1 MKTLRKL
8 LEIVLN
14 ELYDQIEES
23 ERYYNWY
30 LEEKDKNEV
39 LAEENNELREKL
51 RAYKRGTRVLSHI
64 RRILSLRMF
73 KKGTGHIGCIGDVR
87 DK

>member
-8 LEIVLN
+8 LDTVLN

-30 LEEKDKNEV
+30 LEEKDKNEA
-39 LAEENNELREKL
+39 LKEENNELREKL
-51 RAYKRGTRVLSHI
+51 SAMGGV
-64 RRILSLRMF
+64 
-73 KKGTGHIGCIGDVR
+73 GD
-87 DK
+87 DM

>member
-8 LEIVLN
+8 LDTVLN

-30 LEEKDKNEV
+30 LEEKDKNEA
-39 LAEENNELREKL
+39 LEEENRGLREKL
-51 RAYKRGTRVLSHI
+51 RA
-64 RRILSLRMF
+64 
-73 KKGTGHIGCIGDVR
+73 IGGVGD
-87 DK
+87 DM

>member
-30 LEEKDKNEV
+30 LEEKDKNEA
-39 LAEENNELREKL
+39 LEEENRGLREKL
-51 RAYKRGTRVLSHI
+51 SAMGGV
-64 RRILSLRMF
+64 
-73 KKGTGHIGCIGDVR
+73 GD
-87 DK
+87 DM

>member
-8 LEIVLN
+8 LDTVLN

-30 LEEKDKNEV
+30 LEEKDKNEA
-39 LAEENNELREKL
+39 LEEENNELREKL
-51 RAYKRGTRVLSHI
+51 SA
-64 RRILSLRMF
+64 
-73 KKGTGHIGCIGDVR
+73 IGGVGD
-87 DK
+87 DM

>member
-8 LEIVLN
+8 LDTVLN

-30 LEEKDKNEV
+30 LEEKDKNEA
-39 LAEENNELREKL
+39 LEEENKGLREKL
-51 RAYKRGTRVLSHI
+51 SA
-64 RRILSLRMF
+64 
-73 KKGTGHIGCIGDVR
+73 IGGVGDNM
-87 DK
+87 

>member
-1 MKTLRKL
+1 MKTLKKL

-30 LEEKDKNEV
+30 LEEKDKNEA
-39 LAEENNELREKL
+39 LEEENRGLREKL
-51 RAYKRGTRVLSHI
+51 SA
-64 RRILSLRMF
+64 
-73 KKGTGHIGCIGDVR
+73 IGGVGD
-87 DK
+87 DM

>member
-23 ERYYNWY
+23 ESYYNWY
-30 LEEKDKNEV
+30 LEEKDKNEA
-39 LAEENNELREKL
+39 LEEENRGLREKL
-51 RAYKRGTRVLSHI
+51 SA
-64 RRILSLRMF
+64 
-73 KKGTGHIGCIGDVR
+73 IGGVGD
-87 DK
+87 DM

>member
-8 LEIVLN
+8 LETVLN

-39 LAEENNELREKL
+39 LAEENSHLRERL
-51 RAYKRGTRVLSHI
+51 GEL
-64 RRILSLRMF
+64 
-73 KKGTGHIGCIGDVR
+73 IGGVGD
-87 DK
+87 DM

>member
-8 LEIVLN
+8 LETVLN

-30 LEEKDKNEV
+30 LEEKDKNEA
-39 LAEENNELREKL
+39 LEEENKGLREKL
-51 RAYKRGTRVLSHI
+51 SA
-64 RRILSLRMF
+64 
-73 KKGTGHIGCIGDVR
+73 IGGVGD
-87 DK
+87 DM

>member
-8 LEIVLN
+8 LEIDLN

-30 LEEKDKNEV
+30 LEEKDKNEA
-39 LAEENNELREKL
+39 LEEENRGLREKL
-51 RAYKRGTRVLSHI
+51 SA
-64 RRILSLRMF
+64 
-73 KKGTGHIGCIGDVR
+73 IGGVGD
-87 DK
+87 DM

>member
-8 LEIVLN
+8 VDTVLN

-30 LEEKDKNEV
+30 LEEKDKNEA
-39 LAEENNELREKL
+39 LEEENKGLREKL
-51 RAYKRGTRVLSHI
+51 SA
-64 RRILSLRMF
+64 
-73 KKGTGHIGCIGDVR
+73 IGGVGD
-87 DK
+87 DM

>member
-39 LAEENNELREKL
+39 LAEENSHLREKL
-51 RAYKRGTRVLSHI
+51 SA
-64 RRILSLRMF
+64 
-73 KKGTGHIGCIGDVR
+73 IGGIGD
-87 DK
+87 DM

>member
-14 ELYDQIEES
+14 ELYDQVEES

-30 LEEKDKNEV
+30 LEEKDKNEA
-39 LAEENNELREKL
+39 LEEENRGLREKL
-51 RAYKRGTRVLSHI
+51 SA
-64 RRILSLRMF
+64 
-73 KKGTGHIGCIGDVR
+73 IGGVGD
-87 DK
+87 DM

>member
-8 LEIVLN
+8 LDTVLN

-30 LEEKDKNEV
+30 LEEKDKNEA
-39 LAEENNELREKL
+39 LEEENKGLREKL
-51 RAYKRGTRVLSHI
+51 SA
-64 RRILSLRMF
+64 
-73 KKGTGHIGCIGDVR
+73 IGGVGD
-87 DK
+87 DM

>member
-8 LEIVLN
+8 LDTVLN

-30 LEEKDKNEV
+30 LEEKDKNEA
-39 LAEENNELREKL
+39 LEEENRGLREKL
-51 RAYKRGTRVLSHI
+51 SA
-64 RRILSLRMF
+64 
-73 KKGTGHIGCIGDVR
+73 IGGVGD
-87 DK
+87 DM

>member
-8 LEIVLN
+8 LDTVLN

-30 LEEKDKNEV
+30 LEEKDKNEA
-39 LAEENNELREKL
+39 LEEENRGLREKL
-51 RAYKRGTRVLSHI
+51 GEL
-64 RRILSLRMF
+64 
-73 KKGTGHIGCIGDVR
+73 IGGVGD
-87 DK
+87 DM

>member
-8 LEIVLN
+8 LDTVLN

-30 LEEKDKNEV
+30 LEEKDKNEA
-39 LAEENNELREKL
+39 LEEENRGLEKNS
-51 RAYKRGTRVLSHI
+51 AQ
-64 RRILSLRMF
+64 
-73 KKGTGHIGCIGDVR
+73 
-87 DK
+87 

>member
-30 LEEKDKNEV
+30 LEEKDKNEA
-39 LAEENNELREKL
+39 LEEENRGLREKL
-51 RAYKRGTRVLSHI
+51 SA
-64 RRILSLRMF
+64 
-73 KKGTGHIGCIGDVR
+73 IGGVGD
-87 DK
+87 DM

>member
-8 LEIVLN
+8 LDTVLN

-30 LEEKDKNEV
+30 LEEKDKNEA
-39 LAEENNELREKL
+39 LEEENRGLREKL
-51 RAYKRGTRVLSHI
+51 SAMGGV
-64 RRILSLRMF
+64 
-73 KKGTGHIGCIGDVR
+73 GD
-87 DK
+87 DM

>member
-51 RAYKRGTRVLSHI
+51 SAMGGV
-64 RRILSLRMF
+64 
-73 KKGTGHIGCIGDVR
+73 GD
-87 DK
+87 DM

>member
-1 MKTLRKL
+1 METLRKL

-30 LEEKDKNEV
+30 LEEKDKNEA
-39 LAEENNELREKL
+39 LEEENRGLREKL
-51 RAYKRGTRVLSHI
+51 SA
-64 RRILSLRMF
+64 
-73 KKGTGHIGCIGDVR
+73 IGGVGD
-87 DK
+87 DM

>member
-8 LEIVLN
+8 LETVLN

-30 LEEKDKNEV
+30 QEEKDKNEA
-39 LAEENNELREKL
+39 LEEENRGLREKL
-51 RAYKRGTRVLSHI
+51 SAMGGV
-64 RRILSLRMF
+64 
-73 KKGTGHIGCIGDVR
+73 GD
-87 DK
+87 DM

>member
-8 LEIVLN
+8 LDTVLN

-39 LAEENNELREKL
+39 LEEENRGLREKL
-51 RAYKRGTRVLSHI
+51 SA
-64 RRILSLRMF
+64 
-73 KKGTGHIGCIGDVR
+73 IGGVGD
-87 DK
+87 DM

>member
-8 LEIVLN
+8 LDTVFN

-30 LEEKDKNEV
+30 LEEKDKNEA
-39 LAEENNELREKL
+39 LEEENRGLREKL
-51 RAYKRGTRVLSHI
+51 SA
-64 RRILSLRMF
+64 
-73 KKGTGHIGCIGDVR
+73 IGGVGD
-87 DK
+87 DM

>member
-1 MKTLRKL
+1 MKTLKKL

-30 LEEKDKNEV
+30 LEERDKNEA
-39 LAEENNELREKL
+39 LEEENRGLREKL
-51 RAYKRGTRVLSHI
+51 SA
-64 RRILSLRMF
+64 
-73 KKGTGHIGCIGDVR
+73 IGGVGD
-87 DK
+87 DM

>member
-1 MKTLRKL
+1 MKTLRKF

-30 LEEKDKNEV
+30 LEEKDKNEA
-39 LAEENNELREKL
+39 LEEENRGLREKL
-51 RAYKRGTRVLSHI
+51 SA
-64 RRILSLRMF
+64 
-73 KKGTGHIGCIGDVR
+73 IGGVGD
-87 DK
+87 DM

>member
-8 LEIVLN
+8 LYTVLN

-39 LAEENNELREKL
+39 LAEENRGLREKL
-51 RAYKRGTRVLSHI
+51 SA
-64 RRILSLRMF
+64 
-73 KKGTGHIGCIGDVR
+73 IGGVGD
-87 DK
+87 DM

>member
-1 MKTLRKL
+1 MKTLKKL

-30 LEEKDKNEV
+30 LEEKDKNEA
-39 LAEENNELREKL
+39 LEEENRGLREKL
-51 RAYKRGTRVLSHI
+51 SA
-64 RRILSLRMF
+64 
-73 KKGTGHIGCIGDVR
+73 IGGVGNDM
-87 DK
+87 

>member
-8 LEIVLN
+8 LETVLN
-14 ELYDQIEES
+14 ELYNQIEEA

-51 RAYKRGTRVLSHI
+51 SAMGGV
-64 RRILSLRMF
+64 
-73 KKGTGHIGCIGDVR
+73 GD
-87 DK
+87 DM

>member
-30 LEEKDKNEV
+30 LEEKDKNEA
-39 LAEENNELREKL
+39 LEEENKGLREKL
-51 RAYKRGTRVLSHI
+51 SARGGV
-64 RRILSLRMF
+64 
-73 KKGTGHIGCIGDVR
+73 GD
-87 DK
+87 DM

>member
-8 LEIVLN
+8 LDTVLK

-30 LEEKDKNEV
+30 LEEKDKNET
-39 LAEENNELREKL
+39 LEEENKGLREKL
-51 RAYKRGTRVLSHI
+51 SA
-64 RRILSLRMF
+64 
-73 KKGTGHIGCIGDVR
+73 IGGVGD
-87 DK
+87 DM

>member
-8 LEIVLN
+8 LETVLN

-30 LEEKDKNEV
+30 LEEKDKNEA
-39 LAEENNELREKL
+39 LEEENRGLREKL
-51 RAYKRGTRVLSHI
+51 RAMGGV
-64 RRILSLRMF
+64 
-73 KKGTGHIGCIGDVR
+73 GD
-87 DK
+87 DM